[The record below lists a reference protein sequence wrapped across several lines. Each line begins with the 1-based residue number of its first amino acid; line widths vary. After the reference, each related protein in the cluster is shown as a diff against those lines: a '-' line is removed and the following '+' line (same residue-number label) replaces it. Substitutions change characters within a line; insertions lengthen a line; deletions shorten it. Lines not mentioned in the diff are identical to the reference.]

1 MLTRASE
8 PELHLAYNG
17 PPEQVA
23 EDVLLDSLV
32 EQVGHL
38 HRRRDGASLPLH
50 PAKLPFTVA
59 YPSV

>member
-32 EQVGHL
+32 EQVVTFTVVVTVPPCHFT
-38 HRRRDGASLPLH
+38 P
-50 PAKLPFTVA
+50 KLPFTVA